1 MLNDLKDPFR
11 RRARLKLRYPV
22 INTAFDGGFRDE
34 AAPVCRLSFAVLEH
48 AFRRDCERQD
58 RFNVEQARRARA
70 RAMKRGSGDDRLT
83 ALDDDGVSTAKS
95 ARLNGLESLKDQPL
109 FAALPADV
117 ASRDPRIRKQLAAA
131 SSSSPLSDA
140 GYSPSP
146 STNSPLYGSRADAAQ
161 PRTSASAPSS
171 LATKPSPLLSTSA
184 ASPHVAESGSS
195 PARGEPCDTK
205 SATPRKS
212 LVTSY
217 PLPPGTDIHSGNDV
231 TSRTSISDDEQLPDD
246 VVDSIVKRQPV
257 NHEKL
262 RNQDKDRVRDESRDR
277 QRQRSQER
285 VGDKDQ
291 DRSRNSSR
299 ARSRDRSRSKSR
311 TRSQSTDRNVSVDR
325 KRSRSRDRKRSRSRD
340 RKRSRSR
347 DRKRSRSRDRK
358 RSRSRD
364 RKRSRSRDRKRSRS
378 RDRKR
383 SRSRDRKRSRSRER
397 KRSRSRERK
406 RSGSNE
412 RHRNKHKKKKKKH
425 KHRSRSPEE
434 RQRKR
439 LKHSF
444 LDSDDS
450 EDDAKSKAWEDIT
463 KKYRHMTKRC
473 SVKLPR
479 MSSRKILWW
488 LEAKDHLSKYE
499 YKYNKYYLEYTN
511 QPNWRQNF
519 AKYAEP
525 APPKKKFI
533 AESNMFGDL
542 LSQHAGQQ
550 RLNKVKQKVS
560 AEAPKRKVVQI
571 VSSSYSG
578 VRDKDLLNFAKNKG
592 KKKDRFSSKSSSK
605 REEPPIFDGTSS
617 ASRKS
622 EKSKMKDEPNED
634 RSVLTE
640 EELRR
645 SSVSAAIHR
654 SDI

>member
-347 DRKRSRSRDRK
+347 DRKRSRSR
-358 RSRSRD
+358 
-364 RKRSRSRDRKRSRS
+364 
-378 RDRKR
+378 
-383 SRSRDRKRSRSRER
+383 ER

-412 RHRNKHKKKKKKH
+412 RHRDKHKKKKKKH